1 VDQFRVR
8 DTVYARAVETP
19 PPPRDATRPQGTPH
33 YVAPPF
39 LAGTLGLATAAV
51 AGGAARLMAG
61 QLHTHWLRLAGSAL
75 PPDAVVGVAV
85 LLVGLAAAIWYLATA
100 VAALAGVLLRR
111 DLGVTRWGAPLARR
125 LAVGAS
131 LGMLLVVPA
140 QADTPDDVSWGAPSS
155 PVVVVTA
162 PVAAVAQAAVAP
174 AQVVAPEQVATVPEA
189 VQPRAEP
196 AAATPAPDGVT
207 HVVTA
212 GECLWRIAAKDLAA
226 RDNAAIAARVH
237 DYVRANPQLAANPDL
252 IHPGDILSI
261 PQETR

>member
-1 VDQFRVR
+1 MDQFRVR

-33 YVAPPF
+33 CVAPPF

-162 PVAAVAQAAVAP
+162 PVAAVAP

-196 AAATPAPDGVT
+196 AAATPAPGVT